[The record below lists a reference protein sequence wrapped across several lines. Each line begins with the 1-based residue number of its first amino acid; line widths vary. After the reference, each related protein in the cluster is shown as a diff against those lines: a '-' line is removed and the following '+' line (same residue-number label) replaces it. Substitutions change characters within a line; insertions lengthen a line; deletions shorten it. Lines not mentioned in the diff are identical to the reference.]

1 MQSKGQY
8 KGKINGQDSRFILS
22 SQFGLEN
29 KSEIIKIK
37 MKIKMK
43 MKIKIKTEPAGFLL
57 HKTRI

>member
-37 MKIKMK
+37 MKIK
-43 MKIKIKTEPAGFLL
+43 IKTEPAGFLL